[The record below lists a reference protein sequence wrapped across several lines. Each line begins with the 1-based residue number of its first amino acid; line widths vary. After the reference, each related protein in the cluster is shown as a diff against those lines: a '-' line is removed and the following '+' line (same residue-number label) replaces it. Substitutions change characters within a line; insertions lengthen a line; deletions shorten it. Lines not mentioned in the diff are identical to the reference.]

1 MYESHK
7 EQILEQVRLLRKRHT
22 DLSASIQD
30 VERNIEVVKN
40 AKEEKV
46 REMRNA
52 VELMIARLENQL
64 KGKLMVLMNQRSKLS
79 EETETMESMATE
91 VEMDIRTRTKSELI
105 MKQADVLHK
114 CQQITSRKPP
124 PVVVSSS
131 CLLAGGY
138 PNLTEFTSEIVPNY
152 DTSTFTLQNFS
163 RLKNKADPIYSPPL
177 NVCTQNSLLQRRYFI
192 LRYLGN
198 CDLFTHTEFILDES

>member
-1 MYESHK
+1 
-7 EQILEQVRLLRKRHT
+7 
-22 DLSASIQD
+22 
-30 VERNIEVVKN
+30 
-40 AKEEKV
+40 
-46 REMRNA
+46 MRNA

-64 KGKLMVLMNQRSKLS
+64 KGKLMILMNQRSKLS
-79 EETETMESMATE
+79 EETETMESMAAE

-124 PVVVSSS
+124 VVVSS
-131 CLLAGGY
+131 CLLAGY

-177 NVCTQNSLLQRRYFI
+177 NVCTQIFFS
-192 LRYLGN
+192 
-198 CDLFTHTEFILDES
+198 